1 MCVAAPVTAAT
12 ITRGPLQ
19 QLVRPGAVTVVVE
32 LDEPAAVSVCCGPA
46 APWDDCYQADAPAT
60 RHELDVLRPDAGDLQ
75 CFVADEGGASM
86 SEMFPVFAEP
96 SGDEPW
102 TFMIIGDTRTR
113 PEVHRQ
119 VVDAMLGI
127 EQARLYV
134 HTGDFVEYGLKLED
148 WDTYFDNETPLMR
161 RMPMLAVVGNHDLD
175 HLEEGDRGLTVW
187 RDVFALPEDSPAPEA
202 YYSVRQGNV
211 QLIVLDTYN
220 NILPRR
226 RCAFERF
233 GIWEYCLVPEQYG
246 WLLAELEQ
254 AASDPD
260 VDHIVV
266 LPHVGP
272 YSSRVGRDGNAQL
285 RALMPVFARYG
296 VTAVVSGHDHYY
308 ERGYS
313 WNGVPYIIAA
323 GGGAP
328 LYEIG
333 PPNPAPHVVEY
344 SESTEHFLR
353 VDVDGEEIT
362 FTAVGL
368 DGRVVDTLTRRTGQ
382 GYERRARPPWL
393 VPAALVTLT
402 VLVLGGLGMAWWRRR
417 RSP

>member
-1 MCVAAPVTAAT
+1 M
-12 ITRGPLQ
+12 
-19 QLVRPGAVTVVVE
+19 RPGAITVVVE
-32 LDEPAAVSVCCGPA
+32 LDEPAAVSVCCGAA
-46 APWDDCYQADAPAT
+46 APWDTCYDADAPAT
-60 RHELDVLRPDAGDLQ
+60 RHELDVLRPDEGTLQ
-75 CFVADEGGASM
+75 CFVADAGGASL
-86 SEMFPVFAEP
+86 SEMFPVYAEP
-96 SGDEPW
+96 SGDAPW

-113 PEVHRQ
+113 PEVHQQ
-119 VVDAMLGI
+119 VVASMLGI
-127 EQARLYV
+127 DDARLYV
-134 HTGDFVEYGLKLED
+134 HTGDFVEYGLDREG
-148 WDTYFDNETPLMR
+148 WATYFANEQPLMR
-161 RMPMLAVVGNHDLD
+161 RIPMLGVVGNHDLD
-175 HLEEGDRGLTVW
+175 HLDEGNRELTVW
-187 RDVFALPEDSPAPEA
+187 RDVMALPQDSPSPEA
-202 YYSVRQGNV
+202 YYAVRQGNV
-211 QLIVLDTYN
+211 HLIVLDTYN
-220 NILPRR
+220 GILPRR
-226 RCAFERF
+226 ECATERF
-233 GIWEYCLVPEQYG
+233 GIWEYCFAPEQYG

-254 AASDPD
+254 AANDPE
-260 VDHIVV
+260 VDHIIV

-353 VDVDGEEIT
+353 VDVNGEEIT
-362 FTAVGL
+362 FSAIGL
-368 DGRVVDTLTRRTGQ
+368 DGRVIDTLSRRTGQ
-382 GYERRARPPWL
+382 GYERRDTPPWV
-393 VPAALVTLT
+393 VPASLALVS
-402 VLVLGGLGMAWWRRR
+402 VLVIGGLGFAWWRRR